1 MIMKKYL
8 SIIVTIIMMFG
19 STKISA
25 QVKIGDN
32 PTTVNSG
39 SLLELESTNK
49 GLLMPRLA
57 DTTSISNPPQGM
69 FMFNNND
76 TSLYF
81 RRLGGWRRLS
91 IGDDNYWKG
100 IGFDIGLPVDRIYT
114 QFPVTISMLGN
125 PPLGM
130 HAPFQTR
137 GMIGNTLAMF
147 GNGAPDN
154 TAGISLVGN
163 WPGIFFNSYYNS
175 GNTNMAPGY
184 SGNISLDPNAGNY
197 WFSFNNNATSPNTK
211 VNQATKMYLSKD
223 GKLGL
228 NTTISNRAWM
238 EEQGAVNNA
247 SAIFGGEG
255 AGVAIEEHFPSI
267 GFNSYYNGSGYSSI
281 GAGYGGEIGIDQNNG
296 DFYVTT
302 TKGNVGTA
310 NNIYAGYVRTF
321 NVAPSGDVGINTL
334 TPGSQLEIAQPNNTI
349 SPSNGL
355 TFTSYD
361 GSHTPAVFGGYNLS
375 VYTGVLNGNSF
386 EGSYLVF
393 QAGAPEGSY
402 SVEANIDYSG
412 SYHQTSDRR
421 FKKDIASLDQKDM
434 LQKLLSLKPSNYHF
448 INQNTNTPK
457 SYGFI
462 AQDVEQVFPE
472 FVNTIQDKKML
483 AYSSFI
489 PVIVAA
495 MQEQQQE
502 IETLK
507 TQNPIAPSVQTE
519 NNDLK
524 SQVSTLTD
532 MVKQLQQK
540 VDALEKQGK

>member
-1 MIMKKYL
+1 MKKYL

-91 IGDDNYWKG
+91 VGDDNYWKG

-197 WFSFNNNATSPNTK
+197 WFSFNDNATSPNTK

-267 GFNSYYNGSGYSSI
+267 GFNSYYNGSGYNSI
-281 GAGYGGEIGIDQNNG
+281 GAGYGGEVGVDQNNG

-302 TKGNVGTA
+302 MTGKA
-310 NNIYAGYVRTF
+310 ILADKPFSAGFVRTF
-321 NVAPSGDVGINTL
+321 NINNQGYVGINTDA
-334 TPGSQLEIAQPNNTI
+334 PQSQIEIEQPDNSIN
-349 SPSNGL
+349 SSNGL
-355 TFTSYD
+355 TFTSHE
-361 GSHTPAVFGGYNLS
+361 GANPVNTTSFNISGF
-375 VYTGVLNGNSF
+375 TGFLNGATF
-386 EGSYLVF
+386 PGSYLVF
-393 QAGAPEGSY
+393 QTDYGSGF
-402 SVEANIDYSG
+402 VQVANIDLNG
-412 SYHQTSDRR
+412 NYHQTSDARY
-421 FKKDIASLDQKDM
+421 KKDISSLDQKDM
-434 LQKLLSLKPSNYHF
+434 LQKLLTLKPSNYHF
-448 INQNTNTPK
+448 IEEKTTMPK
-457 SYGFI
+457 SYGFL
-462 AQDVEQVFPE
+462 AQDVEKVFPE
-472 FVNTIQDKKML
+472 FVNSIQGKKML

-502 IETLK
+502 IEALK
-507 TQNPIAPSVQTE
+507 TQNRFASPSVQNE

-524 SQVSTLTD
+524 SQVSALTD
-532 MVKQLQQK
+532 MVKQLEQK
-540 VDALEKQGK
+540 VDALEKKVK